1 MKLTGQQQPIVI
13 TLNGE
18 AKAGVQDIAS
28 YKQAQQ
34 SIALLKILALGN
46 QQISKGDVQ
55 PAASVFAHLR
65 AKQGKGP
72 CHAK

>member
-1 MKLTGQQQPIVI
+1 MVVQNIV
-13 TLNGE
+13 
-18 AKAGVQDIAS
+18 S
-28 YKQAQQ
+28 YKQTQQ